1 MKFYSKLAE
10 VIVSPI
16 IDPDISDEE
25 DVDTP
30 THMSI
35 SSSLQYVGLVHKSDD
50 SEESAFGDSASE
62 CLSPT
67 SSYIYASDA
76 SDVES
81 TLLPNKAFA
90 DYYTALHNDG
100 IDIIK
105 EYSEYINSQID
116 SDSNYSSTSVSSI
129 QSFGSCSC

>member
-1 MKFYSKLAE
+1 MNE
-10 VIVSPI
+10 
-16 IDPDISDEE
+16 EE

-50 SEESAFGDSASE
+50 SEESAFGGSASE

-76 SDVES
+76 DDVES
-81 TLLPNKAFA
+81 TMLPNKAFA

-105 EYSEYINSQID
+105 EYSEYLILRLTQIQTTLLLW
-116 SDSNYSSTSVSSI
+116 SHQYNHLVRALAKFVI
-129 QSFGSCSC
+129 